1 MTSQSPAMGEPNRP
15 TGGRPGD
22 PRMTLP
28 EQGQM
33 AMAGRREDAAADER
47 FGIRGGVADAVP
59 LGLAAFALATFMFS
73 AFNAGW
79 TSGTVAWLTF
89 GIFAGGL
96 VQLLAGMWSFRN
108 RDLFGT
114 VAFSMY
120 GAFYL
125 GLALYVIL
133 VAPGAGAAAQRND
146 LAWIFLAFALFNAYL
161 TLWAS
166 QVNEALFLLFFFV
179 GVTLVVLCVG
189 FFIDNNQVVRIG
201 GYFGVIAALVAWY
214 ASSAGL
220 INGLLGR
227 KVLKMGGPI
236 HIDLERRSARR
247 TPATTSQ

>member
-1 MTSQSPAMGEPNRP
+1 MTSQPSAMGEPNRP

-22 PRMTLP
+22 PRMPMP
-28 EQGQM
+28 EASAAQ
-33 AMAGRREDAAADER
+33 RREAAAVESPP
-47 FGIRGGVADAVP
+47 GVLGGVSDAFP
-59 LGLAAFALATFMFS
+59 LGMAAFALATFMFS

-108 RDLFGT
+108 RNLFGT

-125 GLALYVIL
+125 GLALYIIL

-166 QVNEALFLLFFFV
+166 QVNEALFLLFFFL

-189 FFIDNNQVVRIG
+189 FFIDNNQAVRIG
-201 GYFGVIAALVAWY
+201 GYFGVITALVAWY

-227 KVLKMGGPI
+227 RVLKMGGPI
-236 HIDLERRSARR
+236 HLDLERRSANR
-247 TPATTSQ
+247 TPATTGR